1 MMRSHWEFFLS
12 CLLAFTAGHII
23 NYSVIIYSQEV
34 LRSDLLAGVGFGL
47 CFGPPLL
54 LGWYAGVLCDRH
66 APDRIIHIAQGL
78 FVLAALTMAVA
89 DRFISEV
96 SARIPFILMS
106 ALLAGIG
113 WSFVAPARM
122 TALGQI
128 VGSEALRRASL
139 VFNLLVM
146 LGFGLGP
153 IAISVCRL
161 RAGWQGVFLF
171 AAALFVIGSALLL
184 KVRTQATHKP
194 HLPVRKE
201 VIIGLRAARSNPL
214 LAQLLVTAMFGYM
227 LMGPMQ
233 VILPR
238 LARTS
243 LGLTELGR
251 GAFLGTL
258 APALIVGGL
267 LCLFVARRLPHGKII
282 FAASGLSGALFAAMG
297 LAHSPVIA
305 FGLLACVGM
314 LGGIAISLIVTGIQ
328 ENVEESV
335 RGRVLSMYT
344 IISQVIP
351 AASGLIAGALTHA
364 FDASRAVLICGCVL
378 ATAAV
383 VNAFRMHTLRDYRGH

>member
-1 MMRSHWEFFLS
+1 MQRHWAFFLS

-23 NYSVIIYSQEV
+23 NYSVIIYAQDA
-34 LRSDLLAGVGFGL
+34 LRSDLLSGIGFGL

-66 APDRIIHIAQGL
+66 APTRIIHVAQGL
-78 FVLAALTMAVA
+78 FIAAALTLAA
-89 DRFISEV
+89 GDRFFPEP
-96 SARIPFILMS
+96 SARTPF
-106 ALLAGIG
+106 LLVAAAFAGIG

-128 VGSEALRRASL
+128 VGAAALRRASL
-139 VFNLLVM
+139 LFNLLVM

-153 IAISVCRL
+153 LAISACRL
-161 RAGWQGVFLF
+161 YFGWQGVFFL
-171 AAALFVIGSALLL
+171 AVALFVLGSILLL
-184 KVRTQATHKP
+184 NVATKASHKP
-194 HLPVRKE
+194 HRPVGKE
-201 VIIGLRAARSNPL
+201 ILDGLRAVRANPL
-214 LAQLLVTAMFGYM
+214 LAQLLVTAMFCYM

-233 VILPR
+233 VILPK

-267 LCLFVARRLPHGKII
+267 LCLFVARRLPHGKAI
-282 FAASGLSGALFAAMG
+282 FSASALSGVLFASMSSVHTPA
-297 LAHSPVIA
+297 IA
-305 FGLLACVGM
+305 FALLACVGI
-314 LGGIAISLIVTGIQ
+314 LGGVAISLIVTGIQ
-328 ENVEESV
+328 ENVDDAV

-351 AASGLIAGALTHA
+351 AASGLSAGALTHA
-364 FDASRAVLICGCVL
+364 LDAQRAVLICGAAL
-378 ATAAV
+378 ALAAAA
-383 VNAFRMHTLRDYRGH
+383 NALRMHTLRVYRGH